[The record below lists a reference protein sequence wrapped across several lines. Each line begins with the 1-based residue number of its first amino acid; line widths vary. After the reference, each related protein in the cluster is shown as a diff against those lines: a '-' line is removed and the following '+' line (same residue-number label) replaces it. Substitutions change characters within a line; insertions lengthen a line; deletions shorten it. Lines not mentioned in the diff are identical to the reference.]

1 MADVAIV
8 YKDIRNQQVQ
18 IQEVQK
24 QIIMLVA
31 VGGNTTTL
39 DDLISSLELK
49 LTGTAFLRKSKEKV

>member
-49 LTGTAFLRKSKEKV
+49 